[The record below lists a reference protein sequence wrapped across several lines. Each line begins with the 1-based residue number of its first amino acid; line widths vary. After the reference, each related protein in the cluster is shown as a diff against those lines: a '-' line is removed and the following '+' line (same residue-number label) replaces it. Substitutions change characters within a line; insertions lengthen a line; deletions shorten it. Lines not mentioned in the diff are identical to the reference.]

1 MESRDDNFM
10 SQMMLGA
17 SFGPQ
22 NLNFKCITPTCQSY
36 LPTCSWGTITPTPT
50 QPRTLMHGFDVPM
63 PILKYSTVGL
73 LSFSQ
78 REIRKGSKEIF
89 KNLSHPH
96 KRNKILY
103 IYLFIY
109 LFPLLKNYSKT
120 PST

>member
-73 LSFSQ
+73 LSLVNSYLL
-78 REIRKGSKEIF
+78 K
-89 KNLSHPH
+89 
-96 KRNKILY
+96 
-103 IYLFIY
+103 LFIEFLLCHKDEFTVVSSHST
-109 LFPLLKNYSKT
+109 LFHHLDHMGPF
-120 PST
+120 